1 MLDTRRTAHRKISRC
16 RCNRIILPAKPARPR
31 EFSRPF
37 NCGRTRNGP
46 AVLCGCNCC
55 EQMFP
60 FTIFLAAFS
69 FRIYI
74 YIYTTSPFLSF
85 FRFLALSFLSLSF
98 LLLLLFLL
106 SFLFFPPF
114 FSLFGN
120 RLSMVVGMKT
130 WMGSKGGEHAFNFR
144 INSRSPAALILL
156 PETGGSVAR
165 IRRGK
170 RHANF
175 YAMIP
180 LKREETR

>member
-74 YIYTTSPFLSF
+74 YIYIHNFPFPLFLPFPRAFLPFSLISSSFSPFLSF
-85 FRFLALSFLSLSF
+85 LS
-98 LLLLLFLL
+98 
-106 SFLFFPPF
+106 SFLFSLREPSLDGGRNENVDGLEGRRTRVQ
-114 FSLFGN
+114 FSN
-120 RLSMVVGMKT
+120 
-130 WMGSKGGEHAFNFR
+130 
-144 INSRSPAALILL
+144 
-156 PETGGSVAR
+156 
-165 IRRGK
+165 
-170 RHANF
+170 
-175 YAMIP
+175 
-180 LKREETR
+180 

>member
-74 YIYTTSPFLSF
+74 YIYTQLPLSSLSSVSS
-85 FRFLALSFLSLSF
+85 RFPSFLSHFFFFFSF
-98 LLLLLFLL
+98 
-106 SFLFFPPF
+106 PF
-114 FSLFGN
+114 FSF
-120 RLSMVVGMKT
+120 LS
-130 WMGSKGGEHAFNFR
+130 SLREPSLDGGRNENVDG
-144 INSRSPAALILL
+144 L
-156 PETGGSVAR
+156 EG
-165 IRRGK
+165 RR
-170 RHANF
+170 
-175 YAMIP
+175 
-180 LKREETR
+180 TRVQFSN